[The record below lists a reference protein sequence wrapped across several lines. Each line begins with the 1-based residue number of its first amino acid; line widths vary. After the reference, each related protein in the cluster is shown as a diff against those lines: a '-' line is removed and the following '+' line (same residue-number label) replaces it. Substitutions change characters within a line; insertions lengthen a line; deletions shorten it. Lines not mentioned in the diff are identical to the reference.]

1 MLHEVIMA
9 GFGGQGVMA
18 MGSLLAYAGMLDGK
32 EVSWL
37 PSYGPEM
44 RGGTANCH
52 VVISDE
58 PVACPLV
65 TEPTAAIILNR
76 PSLDR
81 FEGSVRPGGILIY
94 NSSLIDRAPV
104 RQDLRVLA
112 VPANE
117 LAEELGSARVANM
130 VCLGAFLAL
139 TGAVSE
145 EAVLQ
150 SLRKALP
157 VHRHDLIPLN
167 EAALRRGRE
176 IAWRSMG
183 GTPNN

>member
-1 MLHEVIMA
+1 MLHEVLMA

-18 MGSLLAYAGMLDGK
+18 MGSLLAYAAMLEGRH
-32 EVSWL
+32 VSWL

-65 TEPTAAIILNR
+65 TEPTAAIVLNR

-81 FEGSVRPGGILIY
+81 FENSVRAGGILIY
-94 NSSLIDRAPV
+94 NSSLIDRAPTRTDV
-104 RQDLRVLA
+104 RVVA
-112 VPANE
+112 VPANRI
-117 LAEELGSARVANM
+117 AEELGSARVANM
-130 VCLGAFLAL
+130 VCLGTFLAL
-139 TGAVSE
+139 TGAVS
-145 EAVLQ
+145 ASSVSR

-167 EAALRRGRE
+167 EAALERGAQLAR
-176 IAWRSMG
+176 AG
-183 GTPNN
+183 

>member
-1 MLHEVIMA
+1 MVHEVLMA

-18 MGSLLAYAGMLDGK
+18 MGSLLAYAGMLEGK
-32 EVSWL
+32 QVSWL

-52 VVISDE
+52 VVISDD

-65 TEPTAAIILNR
+65 TEPTAAILLNR

-81 FEGSVRPGGILIY
+81 FENAVRPGGILIY
-94 NSSLIDRAPV
+94 NSSLIDRAPA
-104 RQDLRVLA
+104 RTDIRV
-112 VPANE
+112 VPIPANQV
-117 LAEELGSARVANM
+117 AEELGSGRVANM

-139 TGAVSE
+139 TRAVSPAAVSE
-145 EAVLQ
+145 
-150 SLRKALP
+150 SLRKAFP
-157 VHRHDLIPLN
+157 PHRHDLIPVN

-176 IAWRSMG
+176 LTLSVSWAM
-183 GTPNN
+183 PE

>member
-1 MLHEVIMA
+1 MVHEVLMA

-32 EVSWL
+32 QVSWL

-65 TEPTAAIILNR
+65 TEPTAAIVLNR

-81 FEGSVRPGGILIY
+81 FEKAVRPGGILVY
-94 NSSLIDRAPV
+94 NSSLIDRQPV
-104 RQDLRVLA
+104 RTDVRVVA
-112 VPANE
+112 IPANQI
-117 LAEELGSARVANM
+117 AEELGSGRVANM

-139 TGAVSE
+139 TGAVSVQ
-145 EAVLQ
+145 AVCE
-150 SLRKALP
+150 SLRKVLP
-157 VHRHDLIPLN
+157 VHRHDLIPVN

-176 IAWRSMG
+176 LAQG
-183 GTPNN
+183 H